1 MNNVRD
7 FGAIGDGVANDT
19 AAIQRAIDA
28 GGAVYFP
35 RGTYRTG
42 SIYLRSNGGLELAQD
57 ATIVASTDP
66 ADYNRKDFCPQDTN
80 NNCCGKSGQ
89 HLIIALEVENVFI
102 RGGRIDGNARNILR
116 DHEIVHTFMGGP
128 QWKCKEWRPA
138 QLMFLCECRNV
149 RLLDIDFEDA
159 TGWTCYLLGCT
170 DVSIRGLNIRN
181 SPYVSENDGIDLD
194 CCGRVTVS
202 DCNIST
208 GDDAFT
214 LRGCSARL
222 KNPRP
227 CEWVTVSN
235 CIFRSHYAHA
245 IRIGVGSGEILHCQF
260 NGISCYGSH
269 MAIHIN
275 SKYSEKSEGVDI
287 HDLVFRN
294 FHVDVE
300 QFVFLR
306 LDYKFVKERPC
317 GKSIRNIVFENAD
330 GHVRHPSMLLGN
342 GVGEISGIRF
352 TDIVLHVDGELQIP
366 ENTRKFCMIEG
377 TNGAF
382 ELQQVRNV
390 TFTNL
395 TLEYEHPEA
404 WKTDIAQTDCSG
416 VIRRD

>member
-7 FGAIGDGVANDT
+7 FGAVGDGRANDT
-19 AAIQRAIDA
+19 AAIQKAIDA

-35 RGTYRTG
+35 TGIYRTG
-42 SIYLRSNGGLELAQD
+42 SIYLRSNGGLELAPD
-57 ATIVASTDP
+57 AAIVASADP

-89 HLIIALEVENVFI
+89 HLIIALEQENVFI

-138 QLMFLCECRNV
+138 QMMYLCECRNV
-149 RLLDIDFEDA
+149 RIADVDIEDT
-159 TGWTCYLLGCT
+159 TGWACFLHGCT
-170 DVSIRGLNIRN
+170 DVYIRGVNIRN

-194 CCGRVTVS
+194 CCGRAVVS

-214 LRGCSARL
+214 LRGCCTKL
-222 KNPRP
+222 KDPRP

-235 CIFRSHYAHA
+235 CLFRSHYAHA
-245 IRIGVGSGEILHCQF
+245 IRIGVGSGEIRHCRF
-260 NGISCYGSH
+260 DGISCYDSH

-275 SKYSEKSEGVDI
+275 SKYSDKSEGVDI
-287 HDLVFRN
+287 HDLAFRN

-300 QFVFLR
+300 QFAFLR
-306 LDYKFVKERPC
+306 LDYKFVRERPC
-317 GKSIRNIVFENAD
+317 GKSIRDIVFENVD
-330 GHVRHPSMLLGN
+330 GRVRHPSALRGN

-352 TDIVLHVDGELQIP
+352 NDIALHVDGSLEIP
-366 ENTRKFCMIEG
+366 ENTRKFCMIEE
-377 TNGAF
+377 TRGAF
-382 ELQQVRNV
+382 ELKQVRDV
-390 TFTNL
+390 IFTNL
-395 TLEYEHPEA
+395 GLKYEHPGA
-404 WKTDIAQTDCSG
+404 WQTDIAQTDCTDIS
-416 VIRRD
+416 RRD